1 MTYLQQIN
9 NTLKEYIKIPLSIF
23 YKSILAFT
31 VILFISIWILT
42 ISSFSKLASMIILE
56 IIFIFTGLLFYGNYK
71 EEKISKDLEEYKKFE
86 SQIMKSND
94 LENEKY
100 SEIIGE
106 IEPLKI
112 DSHEKETA
120 INKNFIAWGKKY
132 VINRN
137 KKKS

>member
-31 VILFISIWILT
+31 IILFIAIWILT
-42 ISSFSKLASMIILE
+42 IPSFQKLASMILLEIL
-56 IIFIFTGLLFYGNYK
+56 IIFISLLFYGNYK
-71 EEKISKDLEEYKKFE
+71 EKKISKDLEEYKKFE

-94 LENEKY
+94 LKNEEY
-100 SEIIGE
+100 SEIMGE

-112 DSHEKETA
+112 NSHEKETA
-120 INKNFIAWGKKY
+120 INKNFIAWGIKN
-132 VINRN
+132 VTNRN

>member
-23 YKSILAFT
+23 YKLILAFT
-31 VILFISIWILT
+31 VILFIAIWVLT
-42 ISSFSKLASMIILE
+42 TPSFSKLTSMIILE
-56 IIFIFTGLLFYGNYK
+56 ILFIFTGLLFYGNYK

-86 SQIMKSND
+86 SQIIKSKD
-94 LENEKY
+94 LENQEY

-112 DSHEKETA
+112 DTYKKETE

-132 VINRN
+132 VTNRN

>member
-9 NTLKEYIKIPLSIF
+9 NILKEYIKIPLSIF

-31 VILFISIWILT
+31 VILFIAIWVLT
-42 ISSFSKLASMIILE
+42 IPSFSKLASMIILE
-56 IIFIFTGLLFYGNYK
+56 ILFIFTGLLFYGNYK
-71 EEKISKDLEEYKKFE
+71 EKKISKDLEEYKKFE

-94 LENEKY
+94 LKNEEY

-112 DSHEKETA
+112 DTPTKENLT
-120 INKNFIAWGKKY
+120 NKNFIA
-132 VINRN
+132 
-137 KKKS
+137 

>member
-9 NTLKEYIKIPLSIF
+9 NILKEYIKIPLSIF

-31 VILFISIWILT
+31 VILFIAIWVLT
-42 ISSFSKLASMIILE
+42 IPSFSKLASMLLLE
-56 IIFIFTGLLFYGNYK
+56 ILFIFTGLLFYGNYK

-94 LENEKY
+94 LENEEY

-112 DSHEKETA
+112 DSHEKENE
-120 INKNFIAWGKKY
+120 INKNFIA
-132 VINRN
+132 
-137 KKKS
+137 

>member
-9 NTLKEYIKIPLSIF
+9 NFLKEYIKVPLSTF

-31 VILFISIWILT
+31 VILFIAIWILT
-42 ISSFSKLASMIILE
+42 IPSFSKLASMIMLE
-56 IIFIFTGLLFYGNYK
+56 ILFIFTGLLFYGNYK
-71 EEKISKDLEEYKKFE
+71 EKKISKDLEEYKKFE

-94 LENEKY
+94 LDTQEY

-112 DSHEKETA
+112 DSHEKENE

-137 KKKS
+137 KKES

>member
-9 NTLKEYIKIPLSIF
+9 NTLKEYIKIPLSTF

-31 VILFISIWILT
+31 VILFIAIWVLT
-42 ISSFSKLASMIILE
+42 IPSFSKLASMIILE
-56 IIFIFTGLLFYGNYK
+56 ILFIFTGLLFYGNYK

-94 LENEKY
+94 LESEKY
-100 SEIIGE
+100 KEIMGE

-112 DSHEKETA
+112 DTHEKENK
-120 INKNFIAWGKKY
+120 INKNFIA
-132 VINRN
+132 
-137 KKKS
+137 

>member
-31 VILFISIWILT
+31 IILFIAIWILT
-42 ISSFSKLASMIILE
+42 IPSFQKLASMILLEIL
-56 IIFIFTGLLFYGNYK
+56 IIFISLLFYGNYK
-71 EEKISKDLEEYKKFE
+71 EKKISKDLEEYKKFE

-94 LENEKY
+94 LKNEEY
-100 SEIIGE
+100 SEIMGE

-112 DSHEKETA
+112 NSHEKV
-120 INKNFIAWGKKY
+120 F
-132 VINRN
+132 V
-137 KKKS
+137 

>member
-31 VILFISIWILT
+31 VILFISIWVLT
-42 ISSFSKLASMIILE
+42 IPSFSKLASMIILD
-56 IIFIFTGLLFYGNYK
+56 IFISLLFYGNYK
-71 EEKISKDLEEYKKFE
+71 EKKISKDLEEYKKFE

-94 LENEKY
+94 LESEKY
-100 SEIIGE
+100 KEIMGE

-112 DSHEKETA
+112 DTHEKENE
-120 INKNFIAWGKKY
+120 INKNFIA
-132 VINRN
+132 
-137 KKKS
+137 

>member
-9 NTLKEYIKIPLSIF
+9 NTLKEYIKIPLSTF

-31 VILFISIWILT
+31 IILFIAIWILT
-42 ISSFSKLASMIILE
+42 IPSFQKLASMILLEIL
-56 IIFIFTGLLFYGNYK
+56 IIFISLLFYGNYK
-71 EEKISKDLEEYKKFE
+71 EKKISKDLEEYKKFE

-94 LENEKY
+94 LESEKY
-100 SEIIGE
+100 KEIMGE

-137 KKKS
+137 KKES

>member
-31 VILFISIWILT
+31 VMLFIAIWVLT
-42 ISSFSKLASMIILE
+42 IPSFSKLASMIILE
-56 IIFIFTGLLFYGNYK
+56 ILFIFTGLLFYGNYK
-71 EEKISKDLEEYKKFE
+71 EEKITRDFEEYKNFE
-86 SQIMKSND
+86 SQIMKSKD
-94 LENEKY
+94 LENQEY

-112 DSHEKETA
+112 DTPKKENE
-120 INKNFIAWGKKY
+120 INRNFIA
-132 VINRN
+132 
-137 KKKS
+137 

>member
-31 VILFISIWILT
+31 IILFIAIWILT
-42 ISSFSKLASMIILE
+42 IPSFQKLASMILLEIL
-56 IIFIFTGLLFYGNYK
+56 IIFISLLFYGNYK
-71 EEKISKDLEEYKKFE
+71 EKKISKDLEEYKKFE

-94 LENEKY
+94 LKNEEY
-100 SEIIGE
+100 SEIMGE

-112 DSHEKETA
+112 NSHEKETA
-120 INKNFIAWGKKY
+120 INKNFIA
-132 VINRN
+132 
-137 KKKS
+137 

>member
-42 ISSFSKLASMIILE
+42 IPSFSKLSSMIILE
-56 IIFIFTGLLFYGNYK
+56 ILFIFRGLLFYGNYK

-94 LENEKY
+94 LESEKY
-100 SEIIGE
+100 KEIMGE
-106 IEPLKI
+106 IELLKI
-112 DSHEKETA
+112 DSHEKENE
-120 INKNFIAWGKKY
+120 INKNFIA
-132 VINRN
+132 
-137 KKKS
+137 

>member
-31 VILFISIWILT
+31 VILFIAIWVLT
-42 ISSFSKLASMIILE
+42 IPSFSKLASMIILE

-71 EEKISKDLEEYKKFE
+71 EKKISKDLEEYKKFE

-94 LENEKY
+94 LESEKY
-100 SEIIGE
+100 KEIMGE
-106 IEPLKI
+106 IELLKI
-112 DSHEKETA
+112 DSHEKENE
-120 INKNFIAWGKKY
+120 INKNFIA
-132 VINRN
+132 
-137 KKKS
+137 

>member
-1 MTYLQQIN
+1 MTHLQQIN
-9 NTLKEYIKIPLSIF
+9 NILKEYIKIPLSIF

-31 VILFISIWILT
+31 IILFIAIWILT
-42 ISSFSKLASMIILE
+42 IPSFQKLASMILLEIL
-56 IIFIFTGLLFYGNYK
+56 IIFISLLFYGNYK

-94 LENEKY
+94 LKNEEY

-112 DSHEKETA
+112 DTPTKENLT
-120 INKNFIAWGKKY
+120 NKNFIA
-132 VINRN
+132 
-137 KKKS
+137 

>member
-42 ISSFSKLASMIILE
+42 IPSFSKLVSMIILE
-56 IIFIFTGLLFYGNYK
+56 ILFIFTGLLFYGNYK
-71 EEKISKDLEEYKKFE
+71 EEKILKDLEEYKEFE
-86 SQIMKSND
+86 SQIMKSNNF
-94 LENEKY
+94 ESEEY

-112 DSHEKETA
+112 DTHKKETA
-120 INKNFIAWGKKY
+120 INKNFIA
-132 VINRN
+132 
-137 KKKS
+137 

>member
-31 VILFISIWILT
+31 VILFIAIWILT
-42 ISSFSKLASMIILE
+42 IPSFSKLASMILLE
-56 IIFIFTGLLFYGNYK
+56 ILFIFTGLLFYGNYK
-71 EEKISKDLEEYKKFE
+71 EEKISRDFEEYKNFE
-86 SQIMKSND
+86 SQIMKSKD
-94 LENEKY
+94 FESEEY

-112 DSHEKETA
+112 DTPKKENA
-120 INKNFIAWGKKY
+120 INKNFIA
-132 VINRN
+132 
-137 KKKS
+137 

>member
-31 VILFISIWILT
+31 VILFIAIWVLT
-42 ISSFSKLASMIILE
+42 IPSFSKLASMIILE
-56 IIFIFTGLLFYGNYK
+56 ILFIFTGLLFYGNNK
-71 EEKISKDLEEYKKFE
+71 EEKISKDLEKYREFE

-94 LENEKY
+94 LESEKY
-100 SEIIGE
+100 KEIMGE

-112 DSHEKETA
+112 DTHEKENE
-120 INKNFIAWGKKY
+120 INKNFIA
-132 VINRN
+132 
-137 KKKS
+137 